1 VLLGQGNIQHS
12 TLDIE
17 HPTPA
22 TTVVSFVL
30 SVFSEPVPLAFARTN
45 CFHPPM
51 PANTVATTPEP
62 PYYAVIFT
70 SQRTAGE
77 RGYGAMADRMLE
89 LAAQQPGYL
98 GVESVRDA
106 EGFGITVSYWTSE
119 EAIRAWKANT
129 EHQVAQQAGMKT
141 WYGDYA
147 LRVAKVER
155 AYGRKA

>member
-1 VLLGQGNIQHS
+1 
-12 TLDIE
+12 
-17 HPTPA
+17 
-22 TTVVSFVL
+22 
-30 SVFSEPVPLAFARTN
+30 
-45 CFHPPM
+45 M

-62 PYYAVIFT
+62 PYYAVVFT

-77 RGYGAMADRMLE
+77 RGYGTMADRMLE